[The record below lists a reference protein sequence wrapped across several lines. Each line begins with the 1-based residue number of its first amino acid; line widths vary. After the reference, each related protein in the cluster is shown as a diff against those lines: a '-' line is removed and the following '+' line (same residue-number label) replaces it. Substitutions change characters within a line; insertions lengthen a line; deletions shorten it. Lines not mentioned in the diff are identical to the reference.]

1 MTTATFDP
9 NNAQTW
15 KWISGLLA
23 AVLAV
28 FLLGL
33 SLESY
38 FLFRAAH
45 RDDAIPA
52 PPGVIPAIPHPSM
65 PHVLPWSVTD
75 GDPSTGGDAGNPWD
89 QLNHLHQQMDQ
100 LFNDTLSQ
108 FPTDDAAL
116 LATVSSPNLDVR
128 EEKDHYTVR
137 ADMPGADKASIKV
150 EVEGRFLTISGQRTS
165 LDETKDNDKVVRSE
179 RSMAQFVRSIE
190 LPGPVKTSAVAA
202 KYENG
207 VLTLTLPKTDE
218 AASPTQV
225 TVH

>member
-1 MTTATFDP
+1 MTTATLDT

-23 AVLAV
+23 AVLAIL
-28 FLLGL
+28 LLGL

-45 RDDAIPA
+45 HDDAVPA
-52 PPGVIPAIPHPSM
+52 PPSVIPALPHPSM
-65 PHVLPWSVTD
+65 PMVMPGSLND
-75 GDPSTGGDAGNPWD
+75 GDPSPGRDTGNPWE
-89 QLNHLHQQMDQ
+89 QLNHLHEQMDQ

-108 FPTDDAAL
+108 FPLDDAAL

-150 EVEGRFLTISGQRTS
+150 NVEGRFLTISGQRTS
-165 LDETKDNDKVVRSE
+165 VNETKDNDKAVRSE

-190 LPGPVKTSAVAA
+190 LPGPVKTSAVEA
-202 KYENG
+202 KYDNG
-207 VLTLTLPKTDE
+207 VLTLTLPKADE
-218 AASPTQV
+218 AASPTPV